1 VPTAAVTP
9 AVPGAPAWRRD
20 AAWALAGLALLA
32 AWDASGLDLAAARL
46 FGSAQGFAPRD
57 TWWANRVLHDGGRW
71 AAWAVLA
78 ALALPLLRR
87 PPAAAAPPQPGRGE
101 RGFWVLAMLLT
112 ALVVPL
118 LKRASL
124 TSCPWDLAEFG
135 GTARYVSHWLPG
147 VADGGGGHCFPSGH
161 AVSAFVFFGA
171 VLLWRPHQPAR
182 ARLWLL
188 GVGLAGVLLGLAQL
202 VRGAHYP
209 SHTLWTAWVC
219 WVVLAA
225 ADAARRWRTMRC
237 TPAAPQPRRPTHEP
251 DT

>member
-1 VPTAAVTP
+1 MSTAAVTP
-9 AVPGAPAWRRD
+9 AVPAWRRD

-46 FGSAQGFAPRD
+46 FGSAQGFPLRD
-57 TWWANRVLHDGGRW
+57 TWWASRVLHDGGRW
-71 AAWAVLA
+71 AAWGVLA
-78 ALALPLLRR
+78 ALALPLLSR
-87 PPAAAAPPQPGRGE
+87 PPKAAAAVPAQPSRGE
-101 RGFWVLAMLLT
+101 RAFWVLAMLLT

-135 GTARYVSHWLPG
+135 GTARHVSHWLPG
-147 VADGGGGHCFPSGH
+147 VADGGAGHCFPSGH
-161 AVSAFVFFGA
+161 AVSAFVFLGA
-171 VLLWRPHQPAR
+171 VFMWRAHRPAR

-188 GVGLAGVLLGLAQL
+188 GVVLAGLLFGLAQL

-219 WVVLAA
+219 GVVLAA
-225 ADAARRWRTMRC
+225 ADAGRRWRTMRR